1 MVHEFTDDNFEAKVL
16 ESKQLV
22 LVDFWASWCPPC
34 RKMEPIVK
42 RLASENR
49 SIKVG
54 KLDVDANPISV
65 AAYKVSAIPTLIIFK
80 GGKVV
85 KQFVGIQ
92 SRRKLQA
99 ALDKALD
106 A

>member
-1 MVHEFTDDNFEAKVL
+1 MIHEFTDDNFEAEVL

-34 RKMEPIVK
+34 RKMDPIVK
-42 RLASENR
+42 RLASKNG

-54 KLDVDANPISV
+54 KLDVDANPIQVTGFQVDS
-65 AAYKVSAIPTLIIFK
+65 IPTLMIFK
-80 GGKVV
+80 SGKVV
-85 KQFVGIQ
+85 NRFVGSQ
-92 SRRKLQA
+92 SQRKLQA
-99 ALDKALD
+99 ALDKSLD